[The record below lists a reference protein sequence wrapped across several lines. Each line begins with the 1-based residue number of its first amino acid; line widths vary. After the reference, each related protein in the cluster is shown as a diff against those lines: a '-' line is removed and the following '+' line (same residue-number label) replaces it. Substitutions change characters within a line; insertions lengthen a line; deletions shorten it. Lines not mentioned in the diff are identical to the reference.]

1 MRKETIQCFLMDGL
15 FWAIMA
21 IFYGYSTYY
30 LRSIGYSSAQIGI
43 MTAIGSVLSAAIQ
56 NVLGTLN
63 DRGGWW
69 NWKRIFRLMLGF
81 TAGLLICMT
90 LIRNSLIAGILFMM
104 AMIFGNGMM
113 PFTVIICFE
122 YRSNGFPVDYGKTR
136 AGGSLFYAIAVYLI
150 GVMTEKGGPI
160 MVPVSGIILCIAE
173 GVVLMTMKA
182 SGQQRTSEKAEKRVG
197 VNEIRR
203 RYPAFFLMTIGL
215 VLLFAFHNG
224 TNTYLLPILERVGGD
239 TRSLGT
245 AFAIS
250 AITEVPVEIFIEK
263 ILKKISADK
272 LLLISGF
279 GFFFKGIMYL
289 AAGSVAVIYLSQL
302 LEIVSYAFYSGAA
315 PYYANERI
323 APGYLSGAQ
332 AMMTSCTMIGA
343 VLGNLTSG
351 WIYEGLGLSSMIL
364 LCIGYAA
371 AGTLIISSS
380 LNLER
385 KKGAAS

>member
-1 MRKETIQCFLMDGL
+1 MKKETIQCFLMDGL

-30 LRSIGYSSAQIGI
+30 LRSIGYSSGQIGI
-43 MTAIGSVLSAAIQ
+43 MTAIGSILSALTQ

-63 DRGGWW
+63 DKGGWW
-69 NWKRIFRLMLGF
+69 NWKRIFCLMLGLTILF
-81 TAGLLICMT
+81 LVCLTI
-90 LIRNSLIAGILFMM
+90 IHQPVIAGTIFIL
-104 AMIFGNGMM
+104 AMISGNGMM

-122 YRSNGFPVDYGKTR
+122 YYNSGFPVDYGKAR

-150 GVMTEKGGPI
+150 GVLTEKAGPL

>member
-1 MRKETIQCFLMDGL
+1 MKKETIQCFLMDGL

-43 MTAIGSVLSAAIQ
+43 MTAIGSILSALMQ

-63 DRGGWW
+63 DKGGWW
-69 NWKRIFRLMLGF
+69 NWKRIFRLMLGLTIF
-81 TAGLLICMT
+81 FLICLMMVHQP
-90 LIRNSLIAGILFMM
+90 IIAGMMFIL
-104 AMIFGNGMM
+104 AMIAGNGMM

-122 YRSNGFPVDYGKTR
+122 YRSSGFPVDYGKAR

-150 GVMTEKGGPI
+150 GILTEKGGPL
-160 MVPVSGIILCIAE
+160 MVPISGVVLCISE
-173 GVVLMTMKA
+173 GLVLMTMKA
-182 SGQQRTSEKAEKRVG
+182 SGHQSPSGKAEKKVG

-289 AAGSVAVIYLSQL
+289 TAGSVTVIYLSQL

-351 WIYEGLGLSSMIL
+351 WIYDGLGLSSMIL

-371 AGTLIISSS
+371 AGTLIIGSS
-380 LNLER
+380 LNMER
-385 KKGAAS
+385 RKEAAC